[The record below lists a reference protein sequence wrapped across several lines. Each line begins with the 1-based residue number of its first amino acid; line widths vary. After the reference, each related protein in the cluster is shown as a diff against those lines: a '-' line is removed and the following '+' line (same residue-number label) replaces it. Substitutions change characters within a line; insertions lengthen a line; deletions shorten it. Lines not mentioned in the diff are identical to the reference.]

1 MPGKDLASK
10 LRDFG
15 FSKAKSHM
23 SALDPFEQ
31 VQAQG
36 LLEAN
41 GITASEPAEEP
52 AEDSGGLR
60 IKKRKKAAPTDD
72 HEGALQ
78 GLPGLKRRKK
88 TAPAAPAPAAPAAP
102 ASHVE
107 SAPAAQAPDAEAP
120 AGGAPAAE
128 APAAEAPAAEAPAAK

>member
-23 SALDPFEQ
+23 SALDQFEL

-41 GITASEPAEEP
+41 GIMPIVQETPDDGEEG
-52 AEDSGGLR
+52 GGLQV
-60 IKKRKKAAPTDD
+60 K
-72 HEGALQ
+72 
-78 GLPGLKRRKK
+78 KRRKLK
-88 TAPAAPAPAAPAAP
+88 SLEEDTGSQIGR
-102 ASHVE
+102 ASCRERV
-107 SAPAAQAPDAEAP
+107 
-120 AGGAPAAE
+120 
-128 APAAEAPAAEAPAAK
+128 